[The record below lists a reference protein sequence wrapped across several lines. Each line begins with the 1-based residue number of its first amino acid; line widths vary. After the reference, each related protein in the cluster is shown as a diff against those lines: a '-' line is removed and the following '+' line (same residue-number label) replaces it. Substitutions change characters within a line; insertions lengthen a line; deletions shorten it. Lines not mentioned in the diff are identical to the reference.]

1 MFPINIDNNKKRM
14 IIIVLYY
21 TIAVKIIISIITI
34 VWVVRTY
41 FQECAC

>member
-34 VWVVRTY
+34 V
-41 FQECAC
+41 